1 MLTIAVI
8 TVSDRAH
15 KKEYEDLS
23 GPLIRDIL
31 FAGLGAEVTIT
42 VVPDEKKTLQK
53 AIRENAD
60 KDYVITT
67 GGTGLSPRDITPE
80 ATREICDKDIPGLSE
95 WLRGESIKETPN
107 AVLSRGYSGLMG
119 KTIVINLPGSV
130 KGAAF
135 GAKLLVP
142 VLEHGAE
149 MVRGGKHQTGTR

>member
-1 MLTIAVI
+1 MLAIAVI

-23 GPLIRDIL
+23 GPVIRDIL

-42 VVPDEKKTLQK
+42 VVPDEKDALQA
-53 AIRENAD
+53 AIRSNAD
-60 KDYVITT
+60 KDCVITT

-80 ATREICDKDIPGLSE
+80 ATKELCDKDIPGISE
-95 WLRGESIKETPN
+95 WLRAESVKETPN

-119 KTIVINLPGSV
+119 RTIIINLPGSV
-130 KGAAF
+130 KAAAH
-135 GAKLLVP
+135 GAKLLIP

-149 MVRGGKHQTGTR
+149 MVRGGKH

>member
-1 MLTIAVI
+1 MLAIAVI
-8 TVSDRAH
+8 TVSDRAY
-15 KKEYEDLS
+15 KKEYEDVS

-42 VVPDEKKTLQK
+42 VVPDEKEALQK
-53 AIRENAD
+53 AIRGNAG

-80 ATREICDKDIPGLSE
+80 ATKELCDKDVPGISE
-95 WLRGESIKETPN
+95 WLRRESIKETPN

-119 KTIVINLPGSV
+119 RTIVINLPGSV

-142 VLEHGAE
+142 ILEHGAD
-149 MVRGGKHQTGTR
+149 MVRGGKH